1 MLTKLNK
8 KFNIVLIVIIDII
21 NKLTKMFSDILQN
34 HVKKNY

>member
-8 KFNIVLIVIIDII
+8 NFNIVLIVIIDII

-34 HVKKNY
+34 YVKKNH